1 MTDFDDGDM
10 TDEVDSDVLEWRRLI
25 EDNGV
30 IKTENY

>member
-1 MTDFDDGDM
+1 MTDFDGGDM
-10 TDEVDSDVLEWRRLI
+10 TDEVDSDVSEWRRLI